1 MRRAVVL
8 LTLWTA
14 VGPAWAAAPVEP
26 ERRNA
31 VVRAVERAGPA
42 IVNISTKRIVR
53 RQIDPFFEFRDR
65 FFDDLFRDFFRRHS
79 RTFVQNSLGSGVIIS
94 PDGYILTNAHVV
106 MRATQVRV
114 TLRDKRQLDAKLINV
129 DPEHDLALLKV
140 EPKTTLT
147 VVPIGTS
154 SDLMIGE
161 TAIAIGNPFGLE
173 NSVTTGV
180 ISAKNRS
187 IRASGRDVFRGLLQT
202 DAAINPGNS
211 GGALLNIKGE
221 LIGINTAIQA
231 GAEGIG
237 FAIPVD
243 AAMRSA
249 CTLLDYRV
257 LKRIRV
263 GLHTAGKKP
272 GVTITRVEP
281 NSPAHRAGLKVG
293 DRIVSIDGKPVAGE
307 FCFRRLMVQHKPGD
321 TVVLGVRRRPSGG
334 GARIKIKL
342 ARMPEPSPRELAK
355 KKLGIDVQ
363 DITADL
369 ARALGLQEKSGVL
382 ISDVEQHGPAAAAG
396 LRRSDALVYVGRA
409 RLTAVRN
416 LGPLLKDLEPGTRL
430 PVIIIR
436 NRTLY
441 RAVVTS
447 R

>member
-1 MRRAVVL
+1 MRRPVVL
-8 LTLWTA
+8 LMLWMV

-42 IVNISTKRIVR
+42 IVNISTTRIVR
-53 RQIDPFFEFRDR
+53 RQIDPFFEFRDK
-65 FFDDLFRDFFRRHS
+65 FFDDVFRDFFGRHS
-79 RTFVQNSLGSGVIIS
+79 RTFVQNSLGSGVVIS
-94 PDGYILTNAHVV
+94 RDGYILTNAHVV
-106 MRATQVRV
+106 MRATKVRI
-114 TLRDKRQLDAKLINV
+114 TLRDKQQFDAKLINV
-129 DPEHDLALLKV
+129 DPEHDLALLKI

-187 IRASGRDVFRGLLQT
+187 IKAGGREVFRGLLQT

-211 GGALLNIKGE
+211 GGALLNIKGD
-221 LIGINTAIQA
+221 LIGVNTAIRA

-243 AAMRSA
+243 AALRSA
-249 CTLLDYRV
+249 CDLLDYRV
-257 LKRIRV
+257 LKRIRI
-263 GLHTAGKKP
+263 GLRAAKKKAG
-272 GVTITRVEP
+272 VIITKVEP
-281 NSPAHRAGLKVG
+281 NTPAAKAGLKAG
-293 DRIVSIDGKPVAGE
+293 DRILSIGGKPVVEE
-307 FCFRRLMVQHKPGD
+307 FCFRRLIVEYKPGD
-321 TVVLGVRRRPSGG
+321 TVVFGVRRQ
-334 GARIKIKL
+334 ARTVAVKVKL
-342 ARMPEPSPRELAK
+342 GRMPEPSARELAK

-369 ARALGLQEKSGVL
+369 AKALGLQEKSGVL
-382 ISDVEQHGPAAAAG
+382 ISGVEPRGPAGAAG

-409 RLTAVRN
+409 RLTTVRG
-416 LGPLLKDLEPGTRL
+416 LGPLLKDLKAGSRL
-430 PVIIIR
+430 PVIIVR

-441 RAVVTS
+441 RAAVTS

>member
-1 MRRAVVL
+1 MRRPVVL
-8 LTLWTA
+8 LMLWMA
-14 VGPAWAAAPVEP
+14 VGPVWAAAPVEP

-42 IVNISTKRIVR
+42 IVNISTTRIVR
-53 RQIDPFFEFRDR
+53 PQVDPFFEFRDK
-65 FFDDLFRDFFRRHS
+65 FFDDVFRDFFGRHS
-79 RTFVQNSLGSGVIIS
+79 RTFVQNSLGSGVVIS
-94 PDGYILTNAHVV
+94 RDGYILTNAHVV
-106 MRATQVRV
+106 MRATKVRV
-114 TLRDKRQLDAKLINV
+114 TLWDKQQFDAKLINV
-129 DPEHDLALLKV
+129 DPEHDLALLKI

-154 SDLMIGE
+154 ADLMIGE

-187 IRASGRDVFRGLLQT
+187 IKASGREVFRGLLQT

-211 GGALLNIKGE
+211 GGALLNIKGD
-221 LIGINTAIQA
+221 LIGVNTAIQA

-243 AAMRSA
+243 AALRSA
-249 CTLLDYRV
+249 CDLLDYRV
-257 LKRIRV
+257 LKRIRI
-263 GLHTAGKKP
+263 
-272 GVTITRVEP
+272 GVQASKAKTGVIITKVEP
-281 NSPAHRAGLKVG
+281 KTPAAKGGLKVG
-293 DRIVSIDGKPVAGE
+293 DQIVSVGGKPVAEE
-307 FCFRRLMVQHKPGD
+307 FCFRRLIVEHKPGD
-321 TVVLGVRRRPSGG
+321 TVVFGVRRRGR
-334 GARIKIKL
+334 AVAVKVKLERI
-342 ARMPEPSPRELAK
+342 PEPSPRGLAK

-369 ARALGLQEKSGVL
+369 ANALGLQEKSGVL
-382 ISDVEQHGPAAAAG
+382 ISGVEQSGPAGAAG

-409 RLTAVRN
+409 RLTTVRG
-416 LGPLLKDLEPGTRL
+416 LGPLLKDLKAGSRL
-430 PVIIIR
+430 PVIIVR